1 MLFIFFLIRLRMCSG
16 IAYPALMRL
25 LRSVCFVLVFHIH
38 QLFFLIIF
46 LISFLINIID
56 QNIHTIFIPIAFRSK
71 MRGFQVRSQR
81 FTVRHKSRAGFEG
94 TRLAVPLKI
103 TIVVYEQMAG
113 NSGVIG
119 SLKHISGAH
128 MANTCGIRNL
138 NIRRTG
144 KDFTTE
150 QVGLY
155 ASSKGD
161 NRYLA
166 ALFLHCGNLAAINH
180 YFKLHDFLLAHC
192 IFSFLF
198 QVQHQI

>member
-1 MLFIFFLIRLRMCSG
+1 
-16 IAYPALMRL
+16 
-25 LRSVCFVLVFHIH
+25 
-38 QLFFLIIF
+38 
-46 LISFLINIID
+46 
-56 QNIHTIFIPIAFRSK
+56 
-71 MRGFQVRSQR
+71 
-81 FTVRHKSRAGFEG
+81 
-94 TRLAVPLKI
+94 
-103 TIVVYEQMAG
+103 
-113 NSGVIG
+113 
-119 SLKHISGAH
+119 

-166 ALFLHCGNLAAINH
+166 ALFLHCGNLAAINR